1 MKHRNIRNASHL
13 GEPGCI
19 QFKVKKKIQKLKC
32 IKISKDRRTWFI
44 LCTEKYPNPKYMK
57 KRVHLL
63 VSWLYWYK
71 TFTFLLP
78 NFRSRTT
85 SISNAG
91 SYLTLKLPN
100 WSGIMR
106 WTFQINSL
114 LVTSEIMFPW
124 QEHRLFPNASGG
136 ILLSNQSLVIQVI
149 CKFKGRQLSETE
161 DRISS
166 PCHST
171 LGQSQVMV
179 VTMARSC
186 RSANGISGTNNR

>member
-1 MKHRNIRNASHL
+1 MHL
-13 GEPGCI
+13 
-19 QFKVKKKIQKLKC
+19 
-32 IKISKDRRTWFI
+32 KISKSKI
-44 LCTEKYPNPKYMK
+44 CE

-63 VSWLYWYK
+63 VSWLYRYQ
-71 TFTFLLP
+71 TFTFLLL

-149 CKFKGRQLSETE
+149 CKFKGWQLSETE

-166 PCHST
+166 LVSHLDRVKWWWWPWQGHV
-171 LGQSQVMV
+171 GQQMGLVGQIIDRGENINCLTV
-179 VTMARSC
+179 VC
-186 RSANGISGTNNR
+186 RIKTKFL